1 MVAKLEASA
10 ITAELDKLNAVA
22 RSPWQLRDGKLHKQF
37 KFANFAAAFGFMSSV
52 AIHAE
57 KQDHHPEW
65 FNVYSKV
72 HIDLTTHE
80 AGGISAKDFQ
90 LAHSIETLPGSAGV

>member
-1 MVAKLEASA
+1 MVTKLESWV

-22 RSPWQLRDGKLHKQF
+22 RSPWQLCHGKLHKQF
-37 KFANFAAAFGFMSSV
+37 KFTNFAAAFGFMTSV

-72 HIDLTTHE
+72 TIDLTTHE
-80 AGGISAKDFQ
+80 AGGISAKDFT
-90 LAHSIETLPGSAGV
+90 LAHSIETANSTPS